1 MSRLFPFRSPAS
13 SDAEEARLVDI
24 SEDAADDVFAAL
36 SSGTARAAYKALHDD
51 PRTASDL
58 ADVTDTTVQNVRY
71 HLDNLRDAGLVE
83 VVDTWYSERGTEM
96 KVYAPTDTSLVVFA
110 GDDDDRSTLMT
121 VLRELVG
128 GVGALAVGAV
138 AVQRF
143 VEEGTLAP
151 SSGAPSGNVT
161 ETITTTTDGGTI
173 AETTTDAV
181 TTATQTTD
189 AVTTMTRTTAE
200 ATGTQVSYTQT
211 TTETV
216 THATQTTEAP
226 TVATTAADTVT
237 RTATQTATTA
247 TDAATASPDVLAP
260 GIVFFLGGLVVLLA
274 VLAYRHAR

>member
-58 ADVTDTTVQNVRY
+58 ANVTDTTVQNVRY
-71 HLDNLRDAGLVE
+71 HLDNLQDAGLVE

-143 VEEGTLAP
+143 AEEGTLAP
-151 SSGAPSGNVT
+151 TFGGAPSGNVT
-161 ETITTTTDGGTI
+161 ATTTTSGETVV
-173 AETTTDAV
+173 ETTTETA

-189 AVTTMTRTTAE
+189 AVTTATRTTAE
-200 ATGTQVSYTQT
+200 ATETQASYTQT

-216 THATQTTEAP
+216 THATQTTEAT

-237 RTATQTATTA
+237 RTATTT
-247 TDAATASPDVLAP
+247 TEVATASPDVLAP
-260 GIVFFLGGLVVLLA
+260 GIVFFAGGLVVLLT

>member
-13 SDAEEARLVDI
+13 SDADEPRLVDI

-36 SSGTARAAYKALHDD
+36 ASGTARAAYKALHDD

-58 ADVTDTTVQNVRY
+58 AELTDTTVQNVRY

-96 KVYAPTDTSLVVFA
+96 NVYAPTDTSLVVFA
-110 GDDDDRSTLMT
+110 GDDDDRSTLRT
-121 VLRELVG
+121 VLRELIG

-143 VEEGTLAP
+143 AEEGTLAP
-151 SSGAPSGNVT
+151 ASGGAPIGNVT
-161 ETITTTTDGGTI
+161 ATTTTADGGTVPE
-173 AETTTDAV
+173 ATTDAV
-181 TTATQTTD
+181 TTATQTTTD

-216 THATQTTEAP
+216 TYATQTTEP
-226 TVATTAADTVT
+226 TTAAETVTQTAAQTTTTAAD
-237 RTATQTATTA
+237 
-247 TDAATASPDVLAP
+247 AAAASPDVFAP
-260 GIVFFLGGLVVLLA
+260 GLVFFAGGLAVLLA
-274 VLAYRHAR
+274 IVAYRYAR

>member
-13 SDAEEARLVDI
+13 SDADEPRLVDI

-36 SSGTARAAYKALHDD
+36 SSGTARAAYTALHDD

-58 ADVTDTTVQNVRY
+58 AEVTDTTVQNVRY

-83 VVDTWYSERGTEM
+83 VVDTWYSERGREM

-110 GDDDDRSTLMT
+110 GDDENRSTVRT

-143 VEEGTLAP
+143 AEEGTLSP
-151 SSGAPSGNVT
+151 TFGGAPAGNVT
-161 ETITTTTDGGTI
+161 ETSTTTTDGG
-173 AETTTDAV
+173 AV
-181 TTATQTTD
+181 AATTAQTTD
-189 AVTTMTRTTAE
+189 GVTTMTQTTAE

-211 TTETV
+211 TTEAV
-216 THATQTTEAP
+216 THATQTAEPT
-226 TVATTAADTVT
+226 TVASTADTVT
-237 RTATQTATTA
+237 GTATTTA
-247 TDAATASPDVLAP
+247 EAAAASPDVLAP
-260 GIVFFLGGLVVLLA
+260 GLVFFAGGLVVLLA

>member
-1 MSRLFPFRSPAS
+1 MSRLFPFRSSAS
-13 SDAEEARLVDI
+13 ADADEPRLVDI

-36 SSGTARAAYKALHDD
+36 SSGTARAAYAALHDD

-71 HLDNLRDAGLVE
+71 HLDNLQDAGLVE

-110 GDDDDRSTLMT
+110 GDDDDRSTLLT

-143 VEEGTLAP
+143 AEEGTLAP
-151 SSGAPSGNVT
+151 SSGAPTGNVT
-161 ETITTTTDGGTI
+161 ETTTTTDGGTV
-173 AETTTDAV
+173 AETTTTETTTDAV
-181 TTATQTTD
+181 TTAAQTTD
-189 AVTTMTRTTAE
+189 GATTMTRTTAE

-211 TTETV
+211 TEAV
-216 THATQTTEAP
+216 TQTAAP
-226 TVATTAADTVT
+226 TTADTV
-237 RTATQTATTA
+237 TQTATTTA
-247 TDAATASPDVLAP
+247 EAAAASPDVLAP
-260 GIVFFLGGLVVLLA
+260 GLVFFAGGLVVLLA

>member
-13 SDAEEARLVDI
+13 SDADEPRLVDI

-51 PRTASDL
+51 PQTASDL

-110 GDDDDRSTLMT
+110 GDDDDRSTVRT
-121 VLRELVG
+121 VLRELIG
-128 GVGALAVGAV
+128 GVGVLAVGAV

-143 VEEGTLAP
+143 AEEGTLTP
-151 SSGAPSGNVT
+151 SSGGAPPGNGT
-161 ETITTTTDGGTI
+161 ETTTTADGGTV

-189 AVTTMTRTTAE
+189 GVTTMTRTTAE
-200 ATGTQVSYTQT
+200 ATGTKVSYTQT
-211 TTETV
+211 TETV
-216 THATQTTEAP
+216 TYATQTTEA
-226 TVATTAADTVT
+226 TTTTADTVT
-237 RTATQTATTA
+237 QTTTTA
-247 TDAATASPDVLAP
+247 VDAAAASPDVFAP
-260 GIVFFLGGLVVLLA
+260 GLVFFAGGLAVLLA
-274 VLAYRHAR
+274 VLAYRYAR